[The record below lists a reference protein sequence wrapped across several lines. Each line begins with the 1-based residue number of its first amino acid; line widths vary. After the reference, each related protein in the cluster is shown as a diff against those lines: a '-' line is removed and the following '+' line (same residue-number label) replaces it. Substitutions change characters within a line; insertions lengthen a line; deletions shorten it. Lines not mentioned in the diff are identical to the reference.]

1 MTDNLLGSCV
11 YCPSLLTE
19 YDQTSPS
26 RSQNIFN
33 KTCSPKLGQ
42 STFGFK
48 DDEKERGHFD
58 RACATDPATRHNKCM
73 IVFSFL
79 CYWSKRLNKYV

>member
-48 DDEKERGHFD
+48 DDEKERWHFGFPHFISLP
-58 RACATDPATRHNKCM
+58 T
-73 IVFSFL
+73 
-79 CYWSKRLNKYV
+79 